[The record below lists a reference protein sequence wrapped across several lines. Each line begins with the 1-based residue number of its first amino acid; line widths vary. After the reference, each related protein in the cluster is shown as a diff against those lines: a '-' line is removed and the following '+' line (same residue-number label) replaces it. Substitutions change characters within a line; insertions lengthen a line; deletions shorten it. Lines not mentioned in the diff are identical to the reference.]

1 MRRLDRRFDR
11 RFANSATHS
20 ANADQQPTQRQRG
33 GCGNPCDKH
42 HKIRIHASN
51 AAYARADV
59 GRAPLRPETGPY
71 GEVNTGAGIKARAAA
86 GRVVPPYGMTHRMNA
101 EKQPA

>member
-51 AAYARADV
+51 AA
-59 GRAPLRPETGPY
+59 
-71 GEVNTGAGIKARAAA
+71 
-86 GRVVPPYGMTHRMNA
+86 
-101 EKQPA
+101 